1 MIRAYGK
8 SWHIIDPTVIPLT
21 IFFNF
26 HASIILIKLKDGHY
40 WHKKDGHKK
49 DESPKCRR
57 NTY

>member
-8 SWHIIDPTVIPLT
+8 LWHIIDPTVIPLT

-40 WHKKDGHKK
+40 WHDGHKK
-49 DESPKCRR
+49 DE
-57 NTY
+57 